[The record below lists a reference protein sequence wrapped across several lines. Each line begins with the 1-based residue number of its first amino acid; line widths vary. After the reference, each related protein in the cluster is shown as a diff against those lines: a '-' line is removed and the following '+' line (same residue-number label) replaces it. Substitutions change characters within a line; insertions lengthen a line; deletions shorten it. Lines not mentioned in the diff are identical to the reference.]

1 MVFPI
6 KLQNFLTR
14 ENDMIYT
21 ERNKDQKANEK
32 DINLKKS

>member
-14 ENDMIYT
+14 EIHMIYI